1 MEMVNFIFLFGG
13 IFMKK
18 RLFWILAFI
27 SLLICILSACGT
39 TSSNDVDK
47 AALEMSNFKC
57 IDGVDYLVYNSDTL
71 IIYYIFSTS
80 EKHGSYSYGY
90 SYFAPYIS
98 ENGKFCKYV
107 NNEII
112 EIR

>member
-1 MEMVNFIFLFGG
+1 MYNYICQINKFILYYGNGKFIFLFGG

-27 SLLICILSACGT
+27 SLLICILSACGR

-57 IDGVDYLVYNSDTL
+57 IDGVDYLVYN
-71 IIYYIFSTS
+71 
-80 EKHGSYSYGY
+80 
-90 SYFAPYIS
+90 
-98 ENGKFCKYV
+98 
-107 NNEII
+107 
-112 EIR
+112 